1 MGFNPHRKRVRR
13 PSDVLMVAAALL
25 IVTVLVLWAFVG

>member
-13 PSDVLMVAAALL
+13 PSDILMVASAMIA
-25 IVTVLVLWAFVG
+25 VTVLVVWAFTG